1 MVMGSRFIIGK
12 PWLFVFVVF
21 IGAMLCA
28 QINVFV
34 SMILFTSIVLD
45 LCKQFEIKPYTP
57 LPAVMLLGLA
67 LSIQMGQILIPFR
80 SSALTL
86 VAAYSAVTGG
96 MPDFLTWMAFIIPLA
111 IVVIIV
117 YTLICRFVFRVDV
130 SPFLAI
136 NKDTFEKV
144 VLTRDQKIALGFLG
158 LNIIFLL
165 LPSLL
170 PKTWALT
177 TYLTKMTMFGQVA
190 AVILVLMLVKK
201 EDGTKLFSYSV
212 MASKGMSWE
221 GIFMTAFIM
230 PISQFLTADTTGVKE
245 LIRMALQP
253 MTSLSPYVFIVVV
266 MVFAAIVTNIANNVV
281 LAVVL
286 LPVVYTF
293 SMQMGLSGYGMSCI
307 LFVLTQLAL
316 FTPGASVFAGL
327 AFSNQEWVKT
337 PTMMKYA
344 ITAVLIMVVI
354 FLIVALPYSMVIF

>member
-1 MVMGSRFIIGK
+1 
-12 PWLFVFVVF
+12 
-21 IGAMLCA
+21 
-28 QINVFV
+28 
-34 SMILFTSIVLD
+34 
-45 LCKQFEIKPYTP
+45 
-57 LPAVMLLGLA
+57 
-67 LSIQMGQILIPFR
+67 
-80 SSALTL
+80 
-86 VAAYSAVTGG
+86 
-96 MPDFLTWMAFIIPLA
+96 
-111 IVVIIV
+111 
-117 YTLICRFVFRVDV
+117 
-130 SPFLAI
+130 
-136 NKDTFEKV
+136 
-144 VLTRDQKIALGFLG
+144 
-158 LNIIFLL
+158 
-165 LPSLL
+165 
-170 PKTWALT
+170 
-177 TYLTKMTMFGQVA
+177 
-190 AVILVLMLVKK
+190 
-201 EDGTKLFSYSV
+201 
-212 MASKGMSWE
+212 
-221 GIFMTAFIM
+221 MTAFIM